1 MKKFN
6 VGVLGIGDISDV
18 YINNLKKY
26 NIINV
31 VACAG
36 RNLQKA
42 QEKAAAHA
50 LAKAYATPA
59 ELVADANV
67 DIILNLTL
75 PAVHAELNIMALEA
89 GKHVYTEKPLA
100 ATFKE
105 GEQLLALA
113 QKRGLSVGC
122 APDTF
127 LGGRLQ
133 TCRQLIDEGQIGE
146 VTGASAFVVSHGH
159 EWFHPNP
166 DFFYKPGGGPLLDIG
181 PYYVTALVSLLGAAK
196 RCCAMS
202 KRTFATRVIESRPNK
217 GKTIDVEVDTHIS
230 GNIEFTNGAIATL
243 IASFDVW
250 DSELPR
256 LEIYGTKGTIC
267 IRDIDPLDGP
277 NLFGGPVLLRTVD
290 NYRWKGMPRQTPY
303 SEWTEAPS
311 DHRFNETSHREN
323 SRGIGLVDMAYA
335 IRDRRPERASGPMAL
350 HCLEIMESLLA
361 SASEGRFY
369 HLKSSCSRPE
379 PLSVNFP
386 ESES

>member
-1 MKKFN
+1 
-6 VGVLGIGDISDV
+6 V
-18 YINNLKKY
+18 
-26 NIINV
+26 
-31 VACAG
+31 
-36 RNLQKA
+36 
-42 QEKAAAHA
+42 
-50 LAKAYATPA
+50 
-59 ELVADANV
+59 
-67 DIILNLTL
+67 

-105 GEQLLALA
+105 GEKLLALA

-230 GNIEFTNGAIATL
+230 GNIEFANGAIATL

-267 IRDIDPLDGP
+267 IRDIDPIGGP

-290 NYRWKGMPRQTPY
+290 NYRWKGLPRQTPY
-303 SEWTEAPS
+303 PEWTEAPNER
-311 DHRFNETSHREN
+311 RFNETSHREN

-335 IRDRRPERASGPMAL
+335 IRDRRPERASGAMAL

-369 HLKSSCSRPE
+369 HLKSSCARPE

-386 ESES
+386 ENES